1 MNPQN
6 PLKQLT
12 HQTTQVAMSTG
23 FLASALVGGGCAAVG
38 REDELP
44 DHPPVDAGEEEIVE
58 SIEFNTLETASHA
71 YHAAPKGFEP
81 VIMPLDLED
90 APITPPPAARPSAPT
105 EPRTIRAAA
114 DAVSRAARRKV
125 SATDAAPPASADAE
139 LDKSASEERK
149 QPAVASPARPKR
161 PRRPAK
167 DPIGESFMQSG
178 GAGSYGP
185 SHMPGGRIY

>member
-1 MNPQN
+1 MSPQN

-90 APITPPPAARPSAPT
+90 APTTPPPAARPSAPT
-105 EPRTIRAAA
+105 KPRTIRAAA

-125 SATDAAPPASADAE
+125 RATNAAQPASADAE
-139 LDKSASEERK
+139 PDKSASEEK
-149 QPAVASPARPKR
+149 PAKASPAQPKRPKR
-161 PRRPAK
+161 QAK
-167 DPIGESFMQSG
+167 DPIGESFMHSG

-185 SHMPGGRIY
+185 SHMPGGRTY

>member
-90 APITPPPAARPSAPT
+90 APTIPPPAARPSAPT
-105 EPRTIRAAA
+105 KPHKVRAA
-114 DAVSRAARRKV
+114 DAISRARTAPRKDHAA
-125 SATDAAPPASADAE
+125 SATPAASADAGPA
-139 LDKSASEERK
+139 KAAPEE
-149 QPAVASPARPKR
+149 QPAAATPARPKR
-161 PRRPAK
+161 PKRPAR
-167 DPIGESFMQSG
+167 DPIGESFMPSG

-185 SHMPGGRIY
+185 SHMPGGRTY